1 MHFFNDQL
9 RHVTR
14 RLVAAPLFTVV
25 ALLTLAIGIGAN
37 TAIFSVVKGVL
48 LKPLPY
54 DEPDRLVGVW
64 HTAPGFGFD
73 VLNSGPATYFTYLE
87 EGRSFEESGLYTGGS
102 VTITGLAEPERVD
115 VLRVTYGVLPA
126 LRVRPVVGRTF
137 NVRDDSPG
145 TPETVVLSYAYWQRK
160 FAGDPQAVGRR
171 LMVDGAAR
179 DIIGVLPQ
187 SFRFRDD
194 HPAVLLPLRFDRAKI
209 FVGDFSYE
217 GIARLKPGV
226 TLAQANADVA
236 RMLPIMADKFP
247 PPPGFKR
254 EVFLQA
260 RMGPRLH
267 LFKED
272 VVGDVGKVLWVLMAA
287 VGIVLFIACANV
299 ANLFLVRA
307 EGRQQELAI
316 RAALGAGWAKLA
328 RELLFESVALG
339 ILGGLLGLGL
349 AFAGIDLLVWLA
361 PANIP
366 RLDDISIDP
375 VVLLFTLG
383 ISILAGV
390 LFGCI
395 PVFKYAAAP
404 VGTLLREGG
413 RALSAGKGRLRAR
426 NVLVV
431 VQVALALVLLISSG
445 LMIRTFQALRKVH
458 PGFTRPEQV
467 LTLHISI
474 PEGQVADAES
484 VTRMHQQIGE
494 RIQQIPGV
502 TSVGLS
508 SSITLDGNI
517 NNNPIFIE
525 DFPTP
530 SGQIPPMRRF
540 KFISPGFSQTMGN
553 RLVAGRD
560 LTWADVYGDP
570 TVLLISENLARKYWR
585 DPARAVGRRV
595 RETPQARWRQIVGV
609 VGDIRDNGVDQPA
622 PEAVY
627 LPMLMK
633 EWWGIPMMV
642 QRNMAYAIRSPRTG
656 TLSFLKEIR
665 EAVWS
670 VNGNLPVADV
680 RTLKQIYRQSMARTS
695 FTLLLLALA
704 SAMALLLGVIG
715 IYGVISYSV
724 SQRTRE
730 IGIRMALGAREQN
743 VSRMFV
749 SHGLRLVA
757 IGIAIGVG
765 AAAGLTR
772 LLRTL
777 LFEVSPLDPLT
788 FTAVSIGLVVV
799 ALLASYLPARR
810 ATAVDPVQALK
821 FE

>member
-115 VLRVTYGVLPA
+115 VLWVTYGVLPA

-366 RLDDISIDP
+366 RLDNISIDP

-404 VGTLLREGG
+404 VGRLLREGG

-502 TSVGLS
+502 ASVGLS

>member
-299 ANLFLVRA
+299 ADLFLVRA

-445 LMIRTFQALRKVH
+445 LMIRTFQALRKVY

-502 TSVGLS
+502 ASVGLS

>member
-445 LMIRTFQALRKVH
+445 LMIRTFQALRKVY

>member
-1 MHFFNDQL
+1 
-9 RHVTR
+9 
-14 RLVAAPLFTVV
+14 
-25 ALLTLAIGIGAN
+25 
-37 TAIFSVVKGVL
+37 
-48 LKPLPY
+48 
-54 DEPDRLVGVW
+54 
-64 HTAPGFGFD
+64 
-73 VLNSGPATYFTYLE
+73 
-87 EGRSFEESGLYTGGS
+87 
-102 VTITGLAEPERVD
+102 
-115 VLRVTYGVLPA
+115 
-126 LRVRPVVGRTF
+126 
-137 NVRDDSPG
+137 
-145 TPETVVLSYAYWQRK
+145 
-160 FAGDPQAVGRR
+160 
-171 LMVDGAAR
+171 
-179 DIIGVLPQ
+179 
-187 SFRFRDD
+187 
-194 HPAVLLPLRFDRAKI
+194 
-209 FVGDFSYE
+209 
-217 GIARLKPGV
+217 
-226 TLAQANADVA
+226 
-236 RMLPIMADKFP
+236 
-247 PPPGFKR
+247 
-254 EVFLQA
+254 
-260 RMGPRLH
+260 
-267 LFKED
+267 
-272 VVGDVGKVLWVLMAA
+272 
-287 VGIVLFIACANV
+287 
-299 ANLFLVRA
+299 
-307 EGRQQELAI
+307 
-316 RAALGAGWAKLA
+316 
-328 RELLFESVALG
+328 
-339 ILGGLLGLGL
+339 
-349 AFAGIDLLVWLA
+349 
-361 PANIP
+361 
-366 RLDDISIDP
+366 
-375 VVLLFTLG
+375 
-383 ISILAGV
+383 
-390 LFGCI
+390 
-395 PVFKYAAAP
+395 
-404 VGTLLREGG
+404 
-413 RALSAGKGRLRAR
+413 
-426 NVLVV
+426 
-431 VQVALALVLLISSG
+431 
-445 LMIRTFQALRKVH
+445 
-458 PGFTRPEQV
+458 
-467 LTLHISI
+467 
-474 PEGQVADAES
+474 
-484 VTRMHQQIGE
+484 
-494 RIQQIPGV
+494 
-502 TSVGLS
+502 
-508 SSITLDGNI
+508 
-517 NNNPIFIE
+517 
-525 DFPTP
+525 
-530 SGQIPPMRRF
+530 MRRF

-642 QRNMAYAIRSPRTG
+642 QRNMAYAIRSPRIG

>member
-1 MHFFNDQL
+1 
-9 RHVTR
+9 
-14 RLVAAPLFTVV
+14 
-25 ALLTLAIGIGAN
+25 
-37 TAIFSVVKGVL
+37 
-48 LKPLPY
+48 
-54 DEPDRLVGVW
+54 
-64 HTAPGFGFD
+64 
-73 VLNSGPATYFTYLE
+73 
-87 EGRSFEESGLYTGGS
+87 
-102 VTITGLAEPERVD
+102 
-115 VLRVTYGVLPA
+115 
-126 LRVRPVVGRTF
+126 
-137 NVRDDSPG
+137 
-145 TPETVVLSYAYWQRK
+145 
-160 FAGDPQAVGRR
+160 
-171 LMVDGAAR
+171 
-179 DIIGVLPQ
+179 
-187 SFRFRDD
+187 
-194 HPAVLLPLRFDRAKI
+194 
-209 FVGDFSYE
+209 
-217 GIARLKPGV
+217 
-226 TLAQANADVA
+226 
-236 RMLPIMADKFP
+236 
-247 PPPGFKR
+247 
-254 EVFLQA
+254 
-260 RMGPRLH
+260 
-267 LFKED
+267 
-272 VVGDVGKVLWVLMAA
+272 
-287 VGIVLFIACANV
+287 
-299 ANLFLVRA
+299 
-307 EGRQQELAI
+307 
-316 RAALGAGWAKLA
+316 
-328 RELLFESVALG
+328 
-339 ILGGLLGLGL
+339 
-349 AFAGIDLLVWLA
+349 
-361 PANIP
+361 
-366 RLDDISIDP
+366 
-375 VVLLFTLG
+375 
-383 ISILAGV
+383 
-390 LFGCI
+390 
-395 PVFKYAAAP
+395 
-404 VGTLLREGG
+404 
-413 RALSAGKGRLRAR
+413 
-426 NVLVV
+426 
-431 VQVALALVLLISSG
+431 
-445 LMIRTFQALRKVH
+445 
-458 PGFTRPEQV
+458 
-467 LTLHISI
+467 
-474 PEGQVADAES
+474 
-484 VTRMHQQIGE
+484 
-494 RIQQIPGV
+494 
-502 TSVGLS
+502 VGLS

>member
-171 LMVDGAAR
+171 LVVDGAAR

-299 ANLFLVRA
+299 ADLFLVRA

-445 LMIRTFQALRKVH
+445 LMIRTFQALRKVY

-502 TSVGLS
+502 ASVGLS

>member
-1 MHFFNDQL
+1 
-9 RHVTR
+9 
-14 RLVAAPLFTVV
+14 
-25 ALLTLAIGIGAN
+25 
-37 TAIFSVVKGVL
+37 
-48 LKPLPY
+48 
-54 DEPDRLVGVW
+54 
-64 HTAPGFGFD
+64 
-73 VLNSGPATYFTYLE
+73 
-87 EGRSFEESGLYTGGS
+87 
-102 VTITGLAEPERVD
+102 
-115 VLRVTYGVLPA
+115 
-126 LRVRPVVGRTF
+126 
-137 NVRDDSPG
+137 
-145 TPETVVLSYAYWQRK
+145 
-160 FAGDPQAVGRR
+160 
-171 LMVDGAAR
+171 
-179 DIIGVLPQ
+179 
-187 SFRFRDD
+187 
-194 HPAVLLPLRFDRAKI
+194 
-209 FVGDFSYE
+209 
-217 GIARLKPGV
+217 
-226 TLAQANADVA
+226 
-236 RMLPIMADKFP
+236 
-247 PPPGFKR
+247 
-254 EVFLQA
+254 
-260 RMGPRLH
+260 
-267 LFKED
+267 
-272 VVGDVGKVLWVLMAA
+272 
-287 VGIVLFIACANV
+287 
-299 ANLFLVRA
+299 LFLVRA

-445 LMIRTFQALRKVH
+445 LMIRTFQALRKVY

-502 TSVGLS
+502 ASVGLS

>member
-171 LMVDGAAR
+171 LVVDGAAR

-328 RELLFESVALG
+328 RELLFESAALG

-445 LMIRTFQALRKVH
+445 LMIRTFQALRKVY

-777 LFEVSPLDPLT
+777 LFEVSSLDPLT

>member
-328 RELLFESVALG
+328 RELLFESAALG

-445 LMIRTFQALRKVH
+445 LMIRTFQALRKVY

>member
-1 MHFFNDQL
+1 MHSFHEQL
-9 RHVTR
+9 RHIVR
-14 RLVAAPLFTVV
+14 RLIAAPLFTVV
-25 ALLTLAIGIGAN
+25 TLLTLALGIGAN
-37 TAIFSVVKGVL
+37 SAIFSIIKGVL

-54 DEPDRLVGVW
+54 EDPHQLVGVW
-64 HTAPGFGFD
+64 HTAPGLGYD
-73 VLNSGPATYFTYLE
+73 TLNSGPATYFTYLE

-102 VTITGLAEPERVD
+102 ATITGLNEPERVD

-126 LRVRPVVGRTF
+126 LRIRPVVGRTF
-137 NVRDDSPG
+137 SARDDSPG
-145 TPETVVLSYAYWQRK
+145 TPETVILSYAYWQRK
-160 FAGDPQAVGRR
+160 FGGDPQAVGRR

-187 SFRFRDD
+187 SFRIRDD

-209 FVGDFSYE
+209 FVGDFSYD

-272 VVGDVGKVLWVLMAA
+272 VVGDVGKVLWVLMAT

-307 EGRQQELAI
+307 ESRQQELAI

-328 RELLFESVALG
+328 RELLFESVTLG
-339 ILGGLLGLGL
+339 ILGGLIGLGL

-366 RLDDISIDP
+366 RLEEISIDP
-375 VVLLFTLG
+375 GVLLFTLG
-383 ISILAGV
+383 ISILAGM
-390 LFGCI
+390 LFGSI
-395 PVFKYAAAP
+395 PVFKYASAP

-445 LMIRTFQALRKVH
+445 LMIRTFQALRKVQ
-458 PGFTRPEQV
+458 PGFTKPEEV

-474 PEGQVADAES
+474 PEGQVADAER
-484 VTRMHQQIGE
+484 VTRMHQQIAE

-508 SSITLDGNI
+508 TSITLDGNTS
-517 NNNPIFIE
+517 NNPIFLE

-530 SGQIPPMRRF
+530 AGQIPPMRRY
-540 KFISPGFSQTMGN
+540 KWISPGFSQTMGN
-553 RLVAGRD
+553 PLVAGRD
-560 LTWADVYGDP
+560 FTWTDVYSERPG
-570 TVLLISENLARKYWR
+570 VLISQNLARKYWK
-585 DPARAVGRRV
+585 DPAQAVGRRA
-595 RETPQARWRQIVGV
+595 REMPEGRWREIVGV
-609 VGDIRDNGVDQPA
+609 VGDIRDNGVDQAA

-633 EWWGIPMMV
+633 EFWGMPMMV

-656 TLSFLKEIR
+656 TLSFLKEVR

-670 VNGNLPVADV
+670 VNANLPVADV
-680 RTLKQIYRQSMARTS
+680 QTLR
-695 FTLLLLALA
+695 
-704 SAMALLLGVIG
+704 
-715 IYGVISYSV
+715 
-724 SQRTRE
+724 
-730 IGIRMALGAREQN
+730 
-743 VSRMFV
+743 
-749 SHGLRLVA
+749 
-757 IGIAIGVG
+757 
-765 AAAGLTR
+765 
-772 LLRTL
+772 
-777 LFEVSPLDPLT
+777 
-788 FTAVSIGLVVV
+788 
-799 ALLASYLPARR
+799 
-810 ATAVDPVQALK
+810 
-821 FE
+821 

>member
-445 LMIRTFQALRKVH
+445 LMIRTFQALRKVY

-502 TSVGLS
+502 ASVGLS

>member
-115 VLRVTYGVLPA
+115 VLRVTFGVLPA

-171 LMVDGAAR
+171 LVVDGAAR

-445 LMIRTFQALRKVH
+445 LMIRTFQALRKVY

-502 TSVGLS
+502 ASVGLS

-642 QRNMAYAIRSPRTG
+642 QRNMAYAIRSPRIG

>member
-171 LMVDGAAR
+171 LVVDGAAR

-445 LMIRTFQALRKVH
+445 LMIRTFQALRKVY

-502 TSVGLS
+502 ASVGLS

-777 LFEVSPLDPLT
+777 LFEVSSLDPLT

>member
-445 LMIRTFQALRKVH
+445 LMIRTFQALRKVY

-502 TSVGLS
+502 ASVGLS

-642 QRNMAYAIRSPRTG
+642 QRNMAYAIRSPRIG

>member
-1 MHFFNDQL
+1 
-9 RHVTR
+9 
-14 RLVAAPLFTVV
+14 
-25 ALLTLAIGIGAN
+25 
-37 TAIFSVVKGVL
+37 
-48 LKPLPY
+48 
-54 DEPDRLVGVW
+54 
-64 HTAPGFGFD
+64 
-73 VLNSGPATYFTYLE
+73 
-87 EGRSFEESGLYTGGS
+87 
-102 VTITGLAEPERVD
+102 
-115 VLRVTYGVLPA
+115 
-126 LRVRPVVGRTF
+126 
-137 NVRDDSPG
+137 
-145 TPETVVLSYAYWQRK
+145 
-160 FAGDPQAVGRR
+160 
-171 LMVDGAAR
+171 
-179 DIIGVLPQ
+179 
-187 SFRFRDD
+187 
-194 HPAVLLPLRFDRAKI
+194 
-209 FVGDFSYE
+209 
-217 GIARLKPGV
+217 
-226 TLAQANADVA
+226 
-236 RMLPIMADKFP
+236 
-247 PPPGFKR
+247 
-254 EVFLQA
+254 
-260 RMGPRLH
+260 
-267 LFKED
+267 
-272 VVGDVGKVLWVLMAA
+272 
-287 VGIVLFIACANV
+287 
-299 ANLFLVRA
+299 
-307 EGRQQELAI
+307 
-316 RAALGAGWAKLA
+316 
-328 RELLFESVALG
+328 
-339 ILGGLLGLGL
+339 
-349 AFAGIDLLVWLA
+349 
-361 PANIP
+361 
-366 RLDDISIDP
+366 
-375 VVLLFTLG
+375 
-383 ISILAGV
+383 
-390 LFGCI
+390 
-395 PVFKYAAAP
+395 
-404 VGTLLREGG
+404 
-413 RALSAGKGRLRAR
+413 LSAGKGRLRAR

-502 TSVGLS
+502 ASVGLS

>member
-171 LMVDGAAR
+171 LVVDGAAR

-366 RLDDISIDP
+366 RLDNISIDP

-445 LMIRTFQALRKVH
+445 LMIRTFQALRKVY

-502 TSVGLS
+502 ASVGLS